1 MPITNEVR
9 KKIADKIKEITKQGF
24 DLNDEAAK
32 SFVDYIGK
40 IRDDI
45 TKRITSAEGIDA
57 IHLKGIK
64 KDIEDILNEFKTKG
78 TESLQKFQDTGYQL
92 GSDLVTDPLKSAG
105 VKVAIPGISKEQLI
119 IMQNMSTDLISGAS
133 EEAKVKIK
141 SALNQAL
148 LGELTPTEAALKV
161 DSALAGLQDRGE
173 AIVRTEVGRAFSIA
187 TQMRQ
192 EQYQKALPSLK
203 KQWLTSIDGR
213 ERPSHAAINGQ
224 IKNIDEPF
232 EVPNYRTGGTEEAM
246 YPHDPN
252 LSPENSV
259 NCRCVILPITDEW
272 ASQEETV

>member
-1 MPITNEVR
+1 MPISNEVR

-45 TKRITSAEGIDA
+45 TKKITSAEGIDA

-64 KDIEDILNEFKTKG
+64 KYIEDILNEFKVEG
-78 TESLQKFQDTGYQL
+78 SDSLKKFQDTGYGL
-92 GSDLVTDPLKSAG
+92 GSDIISEPAKMSG
-105 VKVAIPGISKEQLI
+105 IKVSIPGISKEQLI

-133 EEAKVKIK
+133 EEAKAKIK

-148 LGELTPTEAALKV
+148 LGELTPAEAALKV

-192 EQYQKALPSLK
+192 EQYQKALPGLK

-213 ERPSHAAINGQ
+213 ERPSHRDVNGQ
-224 IKNIDEPF
+224 IRDIDKPF
-232 EVPNYRTGGTEEAM
+232 NVPNYRTGGEDELM
-246 YPHDPN
+246 YPRDP
-252 LSPENSV
+252 SADASQTV
-259 NCRCVILPITDEW
+259 NCRCTTIPFSDEW
-272 ASQEETV
+272 SSQEETV

>member
-1 MPITNEVR
+1 MPISNEAR

-32 SFVDYIGK
+32 SFIDYIGK

-45 TKRITSAEGIDA
+45 TKKITSAEGIDA

-64 KDIEDILNEFKTKG
+64 KYIEDILNEFKTKG

-105 VKVAIPGISKEQLI
+105 VKVAIPGISKEQLL

-133 EEAKVKIK
+133 EEAKAKIK

-192 EQYQKALPSLK
+192 EQYQKAFPSLK

-224 IKNIDEPF
+224 IKSIDEPF
-232 EVPNYRTGGTEEAM
+232 EVPNYRTGGTEEAL
-246 YPHDPN
+246 YPRDPG
-252 LSPENSV
+252 LSPENTI
-259 NCRCVILPITDEW
+259 NCRCTSLPYSDEW
-272 ASQEETV
+272 VAQEETV